1 MEQGIPPPEGRPP
14 QPGVQPP
21 RQDTPPPP
29 QGVQPQPP
37 PAAPPP
43 PPRTSRAGFWIA
55 IIFGILLLFSAG
67 MNMFL
72 LVGLAM
78 GAEKHG
84 EFKAFT
90 DEYYSDAHA
99 KDKIAVI
106 RVEGLIDDVDKQAFL
121 GTILGQ
127 LSTFK
132 GQLAAVHSDPSVK
145 AVILEVNSPGG
156 YVTASDEMHHLLTE
170 FKKESGLPVIV
181 FMKDVAASG
190 GYYISAPADKI
201 VAMPTCTTGSIG
213 VVAMLINVQEGLG
226 KIGVKV
232 HTIKSGKMKD
242 AGSPFGDFTEEDRE
256 YFQKHIDAMFEKF
269 LEVVYEGRKSAA
281 GWSSIDD
288 AALRDAAQG
297 QVFSAKEARDKGLI
311 DEIGYFEKAVEIAKA
326 EAGLTDALVVR
337 YRYVPPP
344 SIFGL
349 GGVNTTTINT
359 GVNVNLDTGGL
370 PEIDSPRFLYMWKP

>member
-14 QPGVQPP
+14 QPGEQPP
-21 RQDTPPPP
+21 RQDAPPPP
-29 QGVQPQPP
+29 QGAQPQP
-37 PAAPPP
+37 PPP

-55 IIFGILLLFSAG
+55 VIFGILLLFSAG

-78 GAEKHG
+78 TMGVERHG

-90 DEYYSDAHA
+90 DEYYSDARA

-106 RVEGLIDDVDKQAFL
+106 RVEGLIDDMDKQAFL

-132 GQLAAVHSDPSVK
+132 GQLAAVQSDPNVK

-170 FKKESGLPVIV
+170 FKKKSGLPVIV

-213 VVAMLINVQEGLG
+213 VIAMLINVQEGLG
-226 KIGVKV
+226 NIGVKV

-242 AGSPFGDFTEEDRE
+242 AGSPFKDFTDEDRQ
-256 YFQKHIDAMFEKF
+256 YFQKHIDSMYARF
-269 LEVVYEGRKSAA
+269 LEVVYEGRRDAA
-281 GWSSIDD
+281 GWKDD
-288 AALRDAAQG
+288 AALREIADGRA
-297 QVFSAKEARDKGLI
+297 FSAAEAKANGLI

-326 EAGLTDALVVR
+326 EAGLTNALVVR

-349 GGVNTTTINT
+349 GGANTTTINT
-359 GVNVNLDTGGL
+359 GVNINLDTGNL